1 MGNTSRKHNGARVK
15 VTGESAPRAKESQLG
30 APSFATQCRG
40 QLEEALAQVVQSKC
54 KSNRKSVKFNR
65 LLLKFPSLYS
75 GFSKCKM
82 VFQNVDIDNDGGVT
96 LEELK
101 AGCAKLG
108 YQLTDE
114 ELEST
119 FAATDLN
126 KNKVLDVKEFV
137 VVLAILHML
146 GGSQEGEQMQSI
158 DPDILRTFETCEDAF
173 LCFNSSRRG
182 YIDKEELMS
191 MMHEAGTETIH
202 HHQINE
208 GNNMQ
213 SVIAQRFAELDR
225 DKDGKISFLEFL
237 FCLEGWVIDAEDN
250 DNTLET

>member
-1 MGNTSRKHNGARVK
+1 MWNHSLV
-15 VTGESAPRAKESQLG
+15 
-30 APSFATQCRG
+30 
-40 QLEEALAQVVQSKC
+40 
-54 KSNRKSVKFNR
+54 NRIEISYSR
-65 LLLKFPSLYS
+65 LLLQFPSLYS

-146 GGSQEGEQMQSI
+146 GVS
-158 DPDILRTFETCEDAF
+158 C
-173 LCFNSSRRG
+173 C
-182 YIDKEELMS
+182 
-191 MMHEAGTETIH
+191 
-202 HHQINE
+202 
-208 GNNMQ
+208 
-213 SVIAQRFAELDR
+213 
-225 DKDGKISFLEFL
+225 
-237 FCLEGWVIDAEDN
+237 FCLRESNMSPASLCAWEAF
-250 DNTLET
+250 